1 MSSSNPIYQIF
12 PGKALADFAPAASAI
27 GLAEQTARDLLWRG
41 NFPVKTVKIGRKRL
55 VVVAD
60 LARYYAELVGLPT
73 ATTDTPADAPASIA
87 PRKRGRPSNAEKA
100 RQAAGSATV
109 GSEVRPGAEGMSS
122 LARVADE
129 LKNGSAA

>member
-55 VVVAD
+55 VVVDD

-73 ATTDTPADAPASIA
+73 TAHIPTDAPAA
-87 PRKRGRPSNAEKA
+87 PAVRKRGRPSNEEKA
-100 RQAAGSATV
+100 RRAAV
-109 GSEVRPGAEGMSS
+109 VAE
-122 LARVADE
+122 
-129 LKNGSAA
+129 GSAA